1 MRQLKIDSKNYLLK
15 GKDRMKAMILA
26 AGRGERMGS
35 LTASTPKPLLKAG
48 NKTVIEYNLMR
59 LRAAGITEVIIN
71 VSWLGSQIID
81 YLGDG
86 TKFDH
91 NITFIN
97 EGPAMLGT
105 GGGILNALDYLGEK
119 PFWLINADVYS
130 DFKIV
135 KGFILN
141 ENKLGHLFLVQNPIH
156 HPKGDFGLEMDKV
169 TINRGKN
176 PYTFS
181 GMSVLSPRLF
191 CGCPKETFA
200 LEPLLKQKVKE
211 GHIEGELINNYWSD
225 IGTAERLMDLH
236 KRLENKNL
244 LSSSKREH

>member
-1 MRQLKIDSKNYLLK
+1 
-15 GKDRMKAMILA
+15 MKAMILA

-35 LTASTPKPLLKAG
+35 LTISTPKPLLKAG

-59 LRAAGITEVIIN
+59 LRVAGITEVIIN

-86 TKFDH
+86 TKFDL

-97 EGPAMLGT
+97 EGSVMLGT
-105 GGGILNALDYLGEK
+105 GGGILNALDHLGEK

-135 KGFILN
+135 DGFTLD

-156 HPKGDFGLEMDKV
+156 HPKGDFGLRMDEV
-169 TINRGKN
+169 TINRGQN

-181 GMSVLSPRLF
+181 GMSVLSPCLF
-191 CGCPKETFA
+191 EGCLKETFA
-200 LEPLLKQKVKE
+200 LEPLLRQKVKE
-211 GHIEGELINNYWSD
+211 GYVAGELINDYWSD
-225 IGTAERLMDLH
+225 IGTAKRLIDLQ
-236 KRLENKNL
+236 KRLENENLL
-244 LSSSKREH
+244 LSSNKKH

>member
-1 MRQLKIDSKNYLLK
+1 
-15 GKDRMKAMILA
+15 MKAMILA

-35 LTASTPKPLLKAG
+35 LTVSTPKPLLKAG

-59 LRAAGITEVIIN
+59 LRTAGITEVIIN

-86 TKFDH
+86 TKFDL

-97 EGPAMLGT
+97 EGSVMLGT
-105 GGGILNALDYLGEK
+105 GGGILNALDHLGEK

-135 KGFILN
+135 NGFTLD

-156 HPKGDFGLEMDKV
+156 HPKGDFGLRMDEV
-169 TINRGKN
+169 TINRGQN

-181 GMSVLSPRLF
+181 GMSVLSSRLF
-191 CGCPKETFA
+191 EGCFKETFA
-200 LEPLLKQKVKE
+200 LEPLLKKKVKE
-211 GHIEGELINNYWSD
+211 GYMAGELINDYWSD
-225 IGTAERLMDLH
+225 IGTAERLIDLQ
-236 KRLENKNL
+236 KRLENENLL
-244 LSSSKREH
+244 LSSNKKH